1 MTNASCWDTAGVP
14 VTLFASASTWIEGP
28 AVDQLRYVA
37 GKPGMVLAA
46 AFPDLHPGRGYPI
59 GASFLVRDRIY
70 PTVVGNDIGCGIGL
84 WQTDLPRHKLKLD
97 RWLRRLDGLDNP
109 WDGNQ
114 LPFLLQHGLTAESGD
129 PSLGTI
135 GGGNHFAELTQVKSV
150 MDVAGFSASGLDAG
164 RLFLL
169 VHSGSRGLG
178 ELVLRSHVDHHADG
192 FLMDGTPEADAYL
205 ARHDLATRW
214 AKANRHL
221 IAHRFLEALSAGATM
236 VCDTLHN
243 GVARVPEGWLH
254 RKGASEADKGIV
266 VIAGSRGAPSYLVR
280 PLKPA
285 RENGWSIAHGA
296 GRKWKRGD
304 VKARLSNRLRPDQLR
319 QTELGSRV
327 VCGNK
332 ELLYE
337 EAPQAYKDIET
348 VISDLEANGLIAVL
362 AILQPVITY
371 KCGEE

>member
-1 MTNASCWDTAGVP
+1 MINASCWDAAGVP
-14 VTLFASASTWIEGP
+14 VTLFASNTTWIEGP
-28 AVDQLRYVA
+28 AVDQLRFVA

-59 GASFLVRDRIY
+59 GACFLARDRLY
-70 PTVVGNDIGCGIGL
+70 PTIVGNDIGCGIGL
-84 WQTDLPRHKLKLD
+84 WQTDLQRHKLKLD
-97 RWLRRLDGLDNP
+97 RWLRRLEGLDDP
-109 WDGNQ
+109 WDGDQ
-114 LPFLLQHGLTAESGD
+114 LPFLHRQGLAEDSAD

-135 GGGNHFAELTQVKSV
+135 GGGNHFAELTQVKTV
-150 MDVAGFSASGLDAG
+150 VDATGFATLGLDAN

-178 ELVLRSHVDHHADG
+178 ELVLRSHVDRHADG
-192 FLMDGTPEADAYL
+192 FLMAGTPDADAYL
-205 ARHDLATRW
+205 AKHDQTVRW
-214 AKANRHL
+214 AQANRQL
-221 IAHRFLEALSAGATM
+221 IAHRFSNALGTEGTP

-243 GVARVPEGWLH
+243 GLEQTLDGWLH
-254 RKGASEADKGIV
+254 RKGAATADKGVV

-280 PLKPA
+280 PLMPT

-304 VKARLSNRLRPDQLR
+304 VKARLSGRLRPEQLR

-332 ELLYE
+332 DLLYE

-348 VISDLEANGLIAVL
+348 VISDLEAFGLISVI

-371 KCGEE
+371 KCNE